1 MKPLKEDQL
10 LVCKYEH
17 DLTWCIS
24 ADNQLQRNIRC
35 FKLWLKTKTN
45 KDDVWQ
51 ISELLKHLSM
61 FH

>member
-10 LVCKYEH
+10 LVCKYEQ

-51 ISELLKHLSM
+51 ISELL
-61 FH
+61 